1 MSHVACPCPCLGLG
15 RQHGAG
21 VRVSGVVVPHG
32 ALPGSG
38 TRCASLPGLCAADG
52 ASFSSAPRIFQELV
66 QGGRAAYQNLCL
78 ESQCSGSG
86 LQTRAERLLAEFRL
100 GLYAAGVEAAGATG
114 NGIGLGPRRGAW
126 YERRAVVGSPGS
138 WFRFQLDIGRTVT
151 GLHTQVRAD
160 CEV

>member
-1 MSHVACPCPCLGLG
+1 MPHVRG
-15 RQHGAG
+15 RPPAPLFGRA
-21 VRVSGVVVPHG
+21 
-32 ALPGSG
+32 G
-38 TRCASLPGLCAADG
+38 TR
-52 ASFSSAPRIFQELV
+52 SSPRK
-66 QGGRAAYQNLCL
+66 GSAAYQNLCL

-126 YERRAVVGSPGS
+126 YERRAVVGSLGS